1 MLPLKSLASIKCRI
15 KMFVYFLNIICFA
28 GISIVKMPELNS
40 LLPINSSE
48 IVRFANP
55 TPEIYK
61 IVFYSYFSVL
71 AGSVSAALVA

>member
-40 LLPINSSE
+40 LLPISPSK
-48 IVRFANP
+48 IIPSTNP
-55 TPEIYK
+55 NQI
-61 IVFYSYFSVL
+61 IFYSYFSVL